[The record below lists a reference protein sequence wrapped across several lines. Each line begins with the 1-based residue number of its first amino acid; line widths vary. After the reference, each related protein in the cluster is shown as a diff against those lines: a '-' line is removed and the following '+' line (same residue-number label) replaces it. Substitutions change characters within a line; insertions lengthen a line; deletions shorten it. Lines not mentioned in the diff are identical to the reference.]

1 MTRRVVVV
9 VVALVMLAAAWPA
22 AAHPR
27 HHAWG
32 GFGPYWDPWL
42 WAWPGGYG
50 AAWYAPTR
58 LAAVTSDLAVVDT
71 DVAPEHARVY
81 LDGRFVGTADDF
93 DGYPDYLY
101 LERGAY
107 QLELRLPGYRT
118 EVRTIEAE
126 EGQYFPIE
134 LKLAREPGV
143 KPAPWYDRPQDVVG
157 GRVFGP
163 LRKDEPEAAPG
174 PDPRLRP
181 ELQEPV
187 GGPPPSVERGER
199 GALEFRVT
207 PENASVYVDG
217 EFLGT
222 GRELAQ
228 MERGFAVGAGEHTVE
243 VLAPRHAP
251 RTLTV
256 SVAAGESRQ
265 VVVELEGA
273 QGGQN

>member
-1 MTRRVVVV
+1 MTTGP
-9 VVALVMLAAAWPA
+9 APIILAPA
-22 AAHPR
+22 D
-27 HHAWG
+27 HAVLG
-32 GFGPYWDPWL
+32 EAEFGT
-42 WAWPGGYG
+42 PG
-50 AAWYAPTR
+50 
-58 LAAVTSDLAVVDT
+58 LLAVESIGPFTRIRACGPLVTVHDS
-71 DVAPEHARVY
+71 VIAAGLGIGHHPHRYHER
-81 LDGRFVGTADDF
+81 LF
-93 DGYPDYLY
+93 Y
-101 LERGAY
+101 LERGTY
-107 QLELRLPGYRT
+107 QLEFRLPGYRA

-143 KPAPWYDRPQDVVG
+143 KPAPWYDRPQDVVE

-163 LRKDEPEAAPG
+163 LRKEEPEAAPG

-222 GRELAQ
+222 GRELVQ

-265 VVVELEGA
+265 VVVELEGV